1 MWEIRAT
8 YKSACLCLVGFLQF
22 LSPKSIY
29 SLPPETCSSPGLQP
43 PWTHSRPLWSG
54 RSAPHSYLVFP
65 HLLLG
70 VSWILKTHHPFRKTC
85 ILSLSCVLF
94 LSEGAPIPRIVGSLI
109 ELKFPFPIFFLIVLV
124 HLLICSGLGYYSI
137 SFSFSLYPPTASL
150 MTFPTCKLSATHLN
164 PLMAFHQFQDNVQT
178 SQHGLLA
185 VYCCITEKK
194 NWNTYQFKHKHTF

>member
-1 MWEIRAT
+1 MLASFCFYHRSLSTVSHRNLLSSRTSAT
-8 YKSACLCLVGFLQF
+8 VDPLTDTRVRP
-22 LSPKSIY
+22 LSPTLLY
-29 SLPPETCSSPGLQP
+29 VC
-43 PWTHSRPLWSG
+43 
-54 RSAPHSYLVFP
+54 P

-70 VSWILKTHHPFRKTC
+70 VSWVLKTHHPFRKTH

-94 LSEGAPIPRIVGSLI
+94 LSKRAPIPRNVGSLI

-124 HLLICSGLGYYSI
+124 HLLICSGLDYYSI
-137 SFSFSLYPPTASL
+137 PFSFSLYPPTVSL

-164 PLMAFHQFQDNVQT
+164 LLMAFHQFQDNVQT